1 MPYFYNTGNTMAKKA
16 KKLGRLNLKEMRN
29 LVNKKAGTEI
39 AFSLSGENPTDVK
52 KWIPTG
58 SRWLDSII
66 CKGRYAG
73 VPLGKVVEIAGEES
87 TGKSYMAAQIAAN
100 AQRMGIDVVYFDSE
114 SAIDSQFLERV
125 GCYLGED
132 PPEDM
137 GWFLYTQAHSVE
149 TVLETIEE
157 MLGTNENSM
166 LFVWDSVAQTPCETD
181 IAGDFNPQS
190 SMAVKPRI
198 LSKGVQKLTQ
208 PIANTQSTLLV
219 LNQLKT
225 NITSNVAEAMTTPWF
240 TPGGKSLPYTYSLRM
255 WLTSRKAKASFVTD
269 DNGFRIGS
277 EVKVTLKKSRFGTQ
291 GRQCT
296 FKILWGSESACIQ
309 DEESWFEAIKISDAL
324 QVSGAW
330 YTLTYED
337 GKSEKFQASKWKEK
351 LQNEKFR
358 ARILQLMDQEII
370 MRFETKQGNAEDFYD
385 IDKEE

>member
-1 MPYFYNTGNTMAKKA
+1 MAKQKA
-16 KKLGRLNLKEMRN
+16 QKLGRLNLKEMRK

-39 AFSLSGENPTDVK
+39 AFSLAEENPTDVRS
-52 KWIPTG
+52 WIPTG

-66 CKGRYAG
+66 CKGKLG
-73 VPLGKVVEIAGEES
+73 GIPLGKVVEIAGQES

-100 AQRMGIDVVYFDSE
+100 AQKMGIDVVYFDSE
-114 SAIDSQFLERV
+114 SAIDSVFLERV
-125 GCYLGED
+125 GCHLGD
-132 PPEDM
+132 TPPADM
-137 GWFLYTQAHSVE
+137 GWFMYTQAHSVE

-190 SMAVKPRI
+190 SMALKPRI

-208 PIANTQSTLLV
+208 PIANSRSTLLV

-225 NITSNVAEAMTTPWF
+225 NITSNVSEAMTTPWF

-269 DNGFRIGS
+269 ENGFRVGS

-296 FKILWGSESACIQ
+296 FKILWGAEAACIE
-309 DEESWFEAIKISDAL
+309 DEESWFEAIKISESL
-324 QVSGAW
+324 QNSGAW
-330 YTLTYED
+330 YNLFYED
-337 GKSEKFQASKWKEK
+337 GTSEKFQASKWSEK
-351 LQNEKFR
+351 LKIEKFR
-358 ARILQLMDQEII
+358 ARVLQLMDEEII
-370 MRFETKQGNAEDFYD
+370 MRFEKKDGKAEAFYD
-385 IDKEE
+385 IDNEEK

>member
-1 MPYFYNTGNTMAKKA
+1 
-16 KKLGRLNLKEMRN
+16 
-29 LVNKKAGTEI
+29 
-39 AFSLSGENPTDVK
+39 
-52 KWIPTG
+52 
-58 SRWLDSII
+58 
-66 CKGRYAG
+66 
-73 VPLGKVVEIAGEES
+73 
-87 TGKSYMAAQIAAN
+87 
-100 AQRMGIDVVYFDSE
+100 
-114 SAIDSQFLERV
+114 
-125 GCYLGED
+125 
-132 PPEDM
+132 M

-269 DNGFRIGS
+269 ENGFRVGS

-296 FKILWGSESACIQ
+296 FKILWGSEDACIQ
-309 DEESWFEAIKISDAL
+309 DEESWFEAIKVSDSL
-324 QVSGAW
+324 QSAGAW
-330 YTLTYED
+330 YSLVYED
-337 GKSEKFQASKWKEK
+337 GTIEKFQASGWADK
-351 LQNEKFR
+351 LKSEKFR
-358 ARILQLMDQEII
+358 SRVLQLMDEEII
-370 MRFETKQGNAEDFYD
+370 MRFESKTGSADDFYD
-385 IDKEE
+385 IDSEDPQLT

>member
-1 MPYFYNTGNTMAKKA
+1 MAKKA

-87 TGKSYMAAQIAAN
+87 TGKSYMEAQIAAN

>member
-1 MPYFYNTGNTMAKKA
+1 MAKQKA
-16 KKLGRLNLKEMRN
+16 QKLGRLNLKEMRK

-39 AFSLSGENPTDVK
+39 AFSLAEENPTDVRS
-52 KWIPTG
+52 WIPTG

-66 CKGRYAG
+66 CKGKLGG
-73 VPLGKVVEIAGEES
+73 VPLGKVVEIAGQES
-87 TGKSYMAAQIAAN
+87 TGK
-100 AQRMGIDVVYFDSE
+100 
-114 SAIDSQFLERV
+114 
-125 GCYLGED
+125 
-132 PPEDM
+132 
-137 GWFLYTQAHSVE
+137 
-149 TVLETIEE
+149 IEE
-157 MLGTNENSM
+157 MLGTNDNSM

-190 SMAVKPRI
+190 SMALKPRI

-269 DNGFRIGS
+269 ENGFRVGS

-296 FKILWGSESACIQ
+296 FKILWGAEDACIQ
-309 DEESWFEAIKISDAL
+309 DEESWFEAIKISESL
-324 QVSGAW
+324 QNSGAW
-330 YTLTYED
+330 FSLFYED
-337 GKSEKFQASKWKEK
+337 GTSEKFQASKWKEK
-351 LQNEKFR
+351 LKSEKFK
-358 ARILQLMDQEII
+358 ARVLQLMDEEII
-370 MRFETKQGNAEDFYD
+370 MRFENKDGKADAFYD
-385 IDKEE
+385 IDNEEK

>member
-1 MPYFYNTGNTMAKKA
+1 M
-16 KKLGRLNLKEMRN
+16 
-29 LVNKKAGTEI
+29 
-39 AFSLSGENPTDVK
+39 
-52 KWIPTG
+52 
-58 SRWLDSII
+58 
-66 CKGRYAG
+66 
-73 VPLGKVVEIAGEES
+73 
-87 TGKSYMAAQIAAN
+87 
-100 AQRMGIDVVYFDSE
+100 
-114 SAIDSQFLERV
+114 
-125 GCYLGED
+125 
-132 PPEDM
+132 
-137 GWFLYTQAHSVE
+137 YTQAHSVE

-190 SMAVKPRI
+190 SMALKPRI

-269 DNGFRIGS
+269 ENGFRVGS

-296 FKILWGSESACIQ
+296 FKILWGSEDACIQ
-309 DEESWFEAIKISDAL
+309 DEESWFEAIKVSDSL
-324 QVSGAW
+324 QSSGAW
-330 YTLTYED
+330 YSLAYED
-337 GKSEKFQASKWKEK
+337 GTIEKFQASGWTDK
-351 LQNEKFR
+351 LKSEKFR
-358 ARILQLMDQEII
+358 SRVIQLMDEEII
-370 MRFETKQGNAEDFYD
+370 MRFENKEGKAEDFYD
-385 IDKEE
+385 VDSDVQ

>member
-1 MPYFYNTGNTMAKKA
+1 MAKKA

>member
-1 MPYFYNTGNTMAKKA
+1 MAKKA
-16 KKLGRLNLKEMRN
+16 SKLGRLNLKEMRN

-39 AFSLSGENPTDVK
+39 AYSLAGENPTDVR

-58 SRWLDSII
+58 SRWLDSIV
-66 CKGRYAG
+66 CKGKLAG
-73 VPLGKVVEIAGEES
+73 VPLGKVVEIAGQES

-100 AQRMGIDVVYFDSE
+100 AQKMG
-114 SAIDSQFLERV
+114 
-125 GCYLGED
+125 
-132 PPEDM
+132 
-137 GWFLYTQAHSVE
+137 VE

-166 LFVWDSVAQTPCETD
+166 LFVWDSVAQTPCDTD

-190 SMAVKPRI
+190 SMALKPRI

-240 TPGGKSLPYTYSLRM
+240 TPGGKSLSYTYSLRM

-269 DNGFRIGS
+269 ENGFRIGS

-296 FKILWGSESACIQ
+296 FKILWGSEDACIQ
-309 DEESWFEAIKISDAL
+309 DEDSWFEAVKISESV
-324 QVSGAW
+324 QCSGAW
-330 YTLTYED
+330 YTLFYED
-337 GKSEKFQASKWKEK
+337 GKSEKFQASKWSEK
-351 LQNEKFR
+351 LQDNKFKSR
-358 ARILQLMDQEII
+358 VLQLMDDEII
-370 MRFETKQGNAEDFYD
+370 MRFEAKQGKADDFYD
-385 IDKEE
+385 IDSEPQ